1 MRAHTIRHTLQTCA
15 ASYTSAADCLS
26 GDTVFDIGMMDMSV
40 GILGKSNG
48 APVLLTFSRMKSG
61 DFLSP
66 MGDFPLGMSTATG
79 AMLLPAIQ

>member
-1 MRAHTIRHTLQTCA
+1 
-15 ASYTSAADCLS
+15 
-26 GDTVFDIGMMDMSV
+26 MMDMSV

-48 APVLLTFSRMKSG
+48 APVLLTFSRTKQRG

-66 MGDFPLGMSTATG
+66 IGEFPLGTATATG